1 MVESLCLRLE
11 ISPTSPEMPRMSGLG
26 SGLLLDR
33 SLRCGASFG
42 RTMKELLEELERWG
56 ADVIFG
62 RAKGFWAAMMRFFMS
77 ALSAVFRILVQIRI
91 WRYRSGWRPQH
102 HLCTQV
108 VAIGNI
114 TVGGTGKTPVVELLA
129 RSLRDRGRK
138 VAILSRGYKSR
149 KLDRPQKWRDVDTDR
164 LISGE
169 LMPKVVS
176 TGDALLLDSKYAGDE
191 PFMLA
196 RNLDRVAVVVDKD
209 RVKSGRFAV
218 SQLDADTLLLDD
230 GMQYLD
236 LAHGIDI
243 VLVDAGSPF
252 GTEALLPRGTLREP
266 PKNLRRASYIL
277 LTKCTGA
284 SNEALI
290 ERIRKYNKTAD
301 IIECTH
307 GPIYLE
313 DVFNRERRPLEFLK
327 DKWVGAIS
335 AIAVPEAFEG
345 SLEKLGAR
353 VEIRRRF
360 SDHHRFSRKD
370 VEKFMQRCVER
381 DMHMI
386 VTTEKDAVRFPK
398 PASIDVPVYFL
409 RIEVEI
415 LKGQDIWDD
424 MVHRLCHP
432 LPAFETVLRN
442 RHAYRL

>member
-1 MVESLCLRLE
+1 
-11 ISPTSPEMPRMSGLG
+11 
-26 SGLLLDR
+26 
-33 SLRCGASFG
+33 
-42 RTMKELLEELERWG
+42 MKELIEELERWG

-62 RAKGFWAAMMRFFMS
+62 RAKGFRAALMRFLMR
-77 ALSAVFRILVQIRI
+77 ALSGIFRLLVQLRL
-91 WRYRSGWRPQH
+91 WRYRSGWKPQH

-129 RSLRDRGRK
+129 RSLRDRGRN

-149 KLDRPQKWRDVDTDR
+149 KLDRPQKWRNPKGAP
-164 LISGE
+164 ISGDR
-169 LMPKVVS
+169 MPKVVS
-176 TGDALLLDSKYAGDE
+176 TGSALLLDSKFAGDE

-196 RNLDRVAVVVDKD
+196 RNLEGVSVVVDKN
-209 RVKSGRFAV
+209 RVKGGRFAIEN
-218 SQLDADTLLLDD
+218 LGADTLLLDD

-277 LTKCTGA
+277 LTKCNGR
-284 SNEALI
+284 SNEELVK
-290 ERIRKYNKTAD
+290 RIRRYNKTAE

-307 GPIYLE
+307 GPIHLE
-313 DVFNRERRPLEFLK
+313 NVFTRERQPLDFLK

-360 SDHHRFSRKD
+360 ADHYRFSRKD
-370 VEKFMQRCVER
+370 VDKFMQRCVER
-381 DMHMI
+381 DMELI
-386 VTTEKDAVRFPK
+386 VTTEKDAVRFPH
-398 PASIDVPVYFL
+398 PSSIDVPVYFL

-415 LKGQDIWDD
+415 LKGHEIWDD
-424 MVHRLCHP
+424 LIHRLCHP
-432 LPAFETVLRN
+432 EPAFEGVLRN
-442 RHAYRL
+442 RHAYRP

>member
-1 MVESLCLRLE
+1 
-11 ISPTSPEMPRMSGLG
+11 
-26 SGLLLDR
+26 
-33 SLRCGASFG
+33 
-42 RTMKELLEELERWG
+42 MKEQIEELERWG

-62 RAKGFWAAMMRFFMS
+62 RAKGFRATMMRFAMRGVS
-77 ALSAVFRILVQIRI
+77 GIFRIIVQLRLR
-91 WRYRSGWRPQH
+91 RYRNGWKAQSY
-102 HLCTQV
+102 LGTQV
-108 VAIGNI
+108 IAIGNI

-129 RSLRDRGRK
+129 RTLRDRGRS
-138 VAILSRGYKSR
+138 VAILSRGYKSK
-149 KLDRPQKWRDVDTDR
+149 KLDRPQKWTDTKGR
-164 LISGE
+164 AIPGSR
-169 LMPKVVS
+169 MPKVVS
-176 TGDALLLDSKYAGDE
+176 TGSALLLDSKFAGDE

-196 RNLDRVAVVVDKD
+196 RNLDAVSVVVDKN
-209 RVKSGRFAV
+209 RVKGGLFAV
-218 SQLDADTLLLDD
+218 GQLGADTLLLDD

-236 LAHGIDI
+236 LAHSIDI
-243 VLVDAGSPF
+243 VLIDSGSPF

-277 LTKCTGA
+277 ITKCNGD

-290 ERIRKYNKTAD
+290 TRIRKYNRTAE

-313 DVFNRERRPLEFLK
+313 NVFTKERMPLDFLN

-345 SLEKLGAR
+345 ALEKLGAR

-360 SDHHRFSRKD
+360 SDHYRFSRRE

-381 DMHMI
+381 DMQLI

-398 PASIDVPVYFL
+398 PGSIDVPVVFL

-415 LKGQDIWDD
+415 LKGQEIWDD
-424 MVHRLCHP
+424 LIHRICHP
-432 LPAFETVLRN
+432 SGVFQPVLRN
-442 RHAYRL
+442 RDAYRP

>member
-1 MVESLCLRLE
+1 
-11 ISPTSPEMPRMSGLG
+11 
-26 SGLLLDR
+26 
-33 SLRCGASFG
+33 
-42 RTMKELLEELERWG
+42 MKELLEELERWG

-62 RAKGFWAAMMRFFMS
+62 RAKGFRAALMRFLMR
-77 ALSAVFRILVQIRI
+77 ALSGIFRILVQLRI
-91 WRYRSGWRPQH
+91 WRYRSGWKQQH

-129 RSLRDRGRK
+129 RSLRNRGRH
-138 VAILSRGYKSR
+138 VSILSRGYKSK
-149 KLDRPQKWRDVDTDR
+149 KLDRPQSWQDSKGAP
-164 LISGE
+164 IPGE
-169 LMPKVVS
+169 RMPKVVS
-176 TGDALLLDSKYAGDE
+176 TGKALLLDSKFAGDE

-196 RNLDRVAVVVDKD
+196 RNLDHVSVVVDKN

-218 SQLDADTLLLDD
+218 EYLGADTLLLDD

-236 LAHGIDI
+236 LAHGLDI

-277 LTKCTGA
+277 LTKCNGS

-290 ERIRKYNKTAD
+290 QRIRRYNKTAE

-313 DVFNRERRPLEFLK
+313 DVFTRDRKPLEYLQE
-327 DKWVGAIS
+327 KWVGAIS

-386 VTTEKDAVRFPK
+386 VTTEKDAVRFPR

-415 LKGQDIWDD
+415 LKGEEIWNDLID
-424 MVHRLCHP
+424 RLCKP
-432 LPAFETVLRN
+432 EPAFEGVLRN

>member
-1 MVESLCLRLE
+1 
-11 ISPTSPEMPRMSGLG
+11 
-26 SGLLLDR
+26 
-33 SLRCGASFG
+33 
-42 RTMKELLEELERWG
+42 MKELIEELERWG

-62 RAKGFWAAMMRFFMS
+62 RAKGLRAALMRFAMR
-77 ALSAVFRILVQIRI
+77 ALSGGFRGIVQIRL
-91 WRYRSGWRPQH
+91 WRYRSGWRAQR
-102 HLCTQV
+102 HLGTQV

-129 RSLRDRGRK
+129 KSLRDRGRR
-138 VAILSRGYKSR
+138 VAILSRGYKSK
-149 KLDRPQKWRDVDTDR
+149 KLDRPQKWQDSRGR
-164 LISGE
+164 AIPE
-169 LMPKVVS
+169 EKMPKVVS
-176 TGDALLLDSKYAGDE
+176 TGSALLLDSKYAGDE

-196 RNLDRVAVVVDKD
+196 RNLDGVAVVVDKN
-209 RVKSGRFAV
+209 RVKGGLFAV
-218 SQLDADTLLLDD
+218 GQLDADTLLLDD

-236 LAHGIDI
+236 LAHSIDI

-277 LTKCTGA
+277 ITQCTGS
-284 SNEALI
+284 SNDALVS
-290 ERIRKYNKTAD
+290 RIRKYNKTAE

-313 DVFNRERRPLEFLK
+313 NVFTRERQPLEFLR

-345 SLEKLGAR
+345 SLAKLGAR
-353 VEIRRRF
+353 VEIQRRF
-360 SDHHRFSRKD
+360 SDHYRFSRKE
-370 VEKFMQRCVER
+370 VEHFMQRCVER
-381 DMHMI
+381 DMELI

-415 LKGQDIWDD
+415 LKGREIWDD
-424 MVHRLCHP
+424 LVTRICNP
-432 LPAFETVLRN
+432 PPVFQSVLRN
-442 RHAYRL
+442 RHAYRP